1 MARKILVAVDGSFHS
16 RVALDFTAQNVLRHP
31 RTSDELHLATVL
43 PPLTHSM
50 TPMGEPIGEVLF
62 T

>member
-31 RTSDELHLATVL
+31 RTSDELHLATVR
-43 PPLTHSM
+43 PPLTHSIM
-50 TPMGEPIGEVLF
+50 TPMAMGEPMGEA
-62 T
+62 

>member
-1 MARKILVAVDGSFHS
+1 MTRKILVAVDGSFHS
-16 RVALDFTAQNVLRHP
+16 CVGLEFSAQNVLLHP

-50 TPMGEPIGEVLF
+50 TPMGRGSPAYG
-62 T
+62 

>member
-31 RTSDELHLATVL
+31 RTSLLC
-43 PPLTHSM
+43 PPSLQPDQT
-50 TPMGEPIGEVLF
+50 
-62 T
+62 